1 MIKSLL
7 ILVAISVSTNLF
19 AQENIKKLDWN
30 GVEVIWLQDERYPTY
45 NMIFYFADG
54 ALSDAPARKGETE
67 AALSYLGLGTRR
79 FQQKDISENLE
90 FYGVSTGANI
100 THEFSSYSFSGLVKD
115 LIPTVKKIC
124 HLFDD
129 AVYPQA
135 ELDRDRNRSIESLR
149 NMVSDHGALASRA
162 FRELSL
168 SGTPFDYPTGGK
180 ISDIRKWSSKGL
192 KDKLE
197 YLNNNVQKRIYI
209 TGPKSVLQAQN
220 VINEECGWRDQ
231 KNLFVR
237 QVEYEAPV
245 ATTSPKIYLV
255 PVAKANQAQVRIG
268 RFLAKNELS
277 PDHLMGLA
285 SDYLGGG
292 FTSPLMRELRVMRG
306 LTYSVSAFAGP
317 QKFYGR
323 SGIATFTKNET
334 IADLLNVVKN
344 VIDKNAKGEFL
355 DEAFVRAKDGLAGG
369 HPFRFERPMSYL
381 TQLMYLDHEGRDM
394 SELYEFQ
401 KRVRSITKQ
410 EMVSEIGKLYD
421 WNQMSIVIVG
431 DKSLEQS
438 LKEFGK
444 VIVLKPDQFL

>member
-1 MIKSLL
+1 MIRFLL
-7 ILVAISVSTNLF
+7 ITFSFYFTSHSF
-19 AQENIKKLDWN
+19 AQDNIKKLDWE

-54 ALSDAPARKGETE
+54 ALSDSPSSKGETE
-67 AALSYLGLGTRR
+67 AALAYLGLGTRR
-79 FQQKDISENLE
+79 FEQKAISENLE

-100 THEFSSYSFSGLVKD
+100 THEFSSYSISGLVKD

-129 AVYPQA
+129 AVYPQT
-135 ELDRDRNRSIESLR
+135 ELDRDRNRSIEGLR

-168 SGTPFDYPTGGK
+168 AGTPFDYPTGGK

-192 KDKLE
+192 KEKLQ

-209 TGPKSVLQAQN
+209 TGPKSVLQAQR
-220 VINEECGWRDQ
+220 VINEECGWKNQ

-237 QVEYEAPV
+237 QVDYVAP
-245 ATTSPKIYLV
+245 AAKKSPTIYLV

-292 FTSPLMRELRVMRG
+292 FTSPLMRELRVLRG

-344 VIDKNAKGEFL
+344 VIEKNAKGEFL
-355 DEAFVRAKDGLAGG
+355 EEDFIRAKDGLAGG

-401 KRVRSITKQ
+401 KRVRSISRE
-410 EMVSEIGKLYD
+410 EMTSEIGKLYD
-421 WNQMSIVIVG
+421 WSQMSIVVVG
-431 DKSLEQS
+431 DKSLEKS
-438 LKEFGK
+438 LKEFGE
-444 VIVLKPDQFL
+444 VLVLKPEQFL